1 MKPGSLQD
9 DRESQAGTG
18 CDTSMSDSR
27 LAPLK
32 VSTITQSL
40 QQIQVD
46 EFPSTTGSRR
56 VSHIRSN
63 PAPLWTQNMGQ
74 RTVSDD
80 KQRDGRGG
88 TSSATSILRTSLG
101 ASSTASEVVAGGSCD
116 PEALSRHDFLS
127 IWREE
132 DIDSPSFPKLGQTM
146 SEDPLRVTHA
156 GRPSGYVWD
165 LSERGQDS
173 EYTKDEAILDFPHEH
188 RHPDVQHARTEKP
201 QVETQG
207 VSVNQPTTAPIRILS
222 EEGIKAHVQQL
233 LPDLG
238 EMEVEELARMRTKL
252 ACILQKVT
260 EDVFSKSF
268 QHLPMKQQ
276 LYYIRF
282 GHLDRHVM
290 RAQLLLA
297 WFDHLLCN
305 AVV

>member
-132 DIDSPSFPKLGQTM
+132 DIGSPSFPKLGALFEPRAFALKARLQR
-146 SEDPLRVTHA
+146 EFNFFKRYPQ
-156 GRPSGYVWD
+156 PSLEW
-165 LSERGQDS
+165 
-173 EYTKDEAILDFPHEH
+173 
-188 RHPDVQHARTEKP
+188 
-201 QVETQG
+201 
-207 VSVNQPTTAPIRILS
+207 N
-222 EEGIKAHVQQL
+222 
-233 LPDLG
+233 
-238 EMEVEELARMRTKL
+238 
-252 ACILQKVT
+252 
-260 EDVFSKSF
+260 
-268 QHLPMKQQ
+268 
-276 LYYIRF
+276 
-282 GHLDRHVM
+282 
-290 RAQLLLA
+290 
-297 WFDHLLCN
+297 
-305 AVV
+305 